1 MAGSVQR
8 FLGDSPLRVA
18 LKLIIISFIVGVFMH
33 YFGVT
38 PLEVIDR
45 FVGMI
50 EWAWQNGYE
59 ALASFASYFIIG
71 AVVVV
76 PIFLIVR
83 LMSYRRGS

>member
-18 LKLIIISFIVGVFMH
+18 LKLIIISFIVGVFMS
-33 YFGVT
+33 YFDIT

-45 FVGMI
+45 FIGMI

-59 ALASFASYFIIG
+59 ALSGFASYFVIG
-71 AVVVV
+71 AIVVV
-76 PIFLIVR
+76 PIFLISR
-83 LMSYRRGS
+83 LVTYRRG